1 MKSISCREVRGL
13 DCDYIVKGETTEEV
27 KKDTFTH
34 AEQVHKDILQ
44 KMTPDDLRKLTERM
58 NSLIK

>member
-13 DCDYIVKGETTEEV
+13 DCDYIVKGQTPEEV
-27 KKDTFTH
+27 KKDAFTH

-44 KMTPDDLRKLTERM
+44 KMTPDDLKKLTERM
-58 NSLIK
+58 DSLIK